1 MDMDRCEHE
10 VAPWVVQSK
19 SYNDMVT
26 RVSTTAQPNVLSV
39 CEHCQ
44 PAAASNILHKV
55 GRVSTLILMNV
66 KFQRRVN
73 TFTLAYVMWLD
84 GNKSSWF
91 GDWHRHHPSAFF
103 LDITYFPPIVISH

>member
-1 MDMDRCEHE
+1 MDTDRCEHE

-26 RVSTTAQPNVLSV
+26 RVSTTAKPNVLSV
-39 CEHCQ
+39 WAL
-44 PAAASNILHKV
+44 PAASNILHKV

-73 TFTLAYVMWLD
+73 TFTLAYVM
-84 GNKSSWF
+84 
-91 GDWHRHHPSAFF
+91 
-103 LDITYFPPIVISH
+103 